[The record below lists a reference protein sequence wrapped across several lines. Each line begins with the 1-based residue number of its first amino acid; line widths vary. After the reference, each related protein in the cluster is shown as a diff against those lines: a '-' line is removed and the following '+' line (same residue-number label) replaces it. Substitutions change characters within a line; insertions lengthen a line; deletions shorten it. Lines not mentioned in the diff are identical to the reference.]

1 MRFLTTLV
9 VLLLALPAS
18 AAAAADARLTSPVGL
33 WQPLDSSG
41 KPLGLIRIFE
51 TNGLY
56 YGRIEPS
63 SPGDDRNARCTRCTD
78 DRHDQPIIGLV
89 LLRHLRPADG
99 EYVGGDILDPDT
111 GRIYGCTLRLV
122 AGGREAVMRGFLG
135 ISLLGRS
142 QTWRRV
148 ESLPRWLNALPLPS
162 SSHSPWQ
169 R

>member
-1 MRFLTTLV
+1 MRFTAMLV
-9 VLLLALPAS
+9 VLLVALAASLP
-18 AAAAADARLTSPVGL
+18 AAAADARLASPVGL
-33 WQPLDSSG
+33 WQPLDSAG
-41 KPLGLIRIFE
+41 KPEGLIRIFE

-63 SPGDDRNARCTRCTD
+63 SADDDRNARCTRCTD

-89 LLRHLRPADG
+89 LLRHLKPQNG

-111 GRIYGCTLRLV
+111 GRIYGCTLRLTN
-122 AGGREAVMRGFLG
+122 GGREAIMRGFLG

-148 ESLPRWLNALPLPS
+148 TSRPR
-162 SSHSPWQ
+162 
-169 R
+169 

>member
-1 MRFLTTLV
+1 MRFLATLM
-9 VLLLALPAS
+9 VLLLVLPAYLP
-18 AAAAADARLTSPVGL
+18 AAGADTRLLSPVGL
-33 WQPLDSSG
+33 WQPLDRNG
-41 KPLGLIRIFE
+41 KPEGLIRIFE

-63 SPGDDRNARCTRCTD
+63 SPDDDRNARCTRCSD

-89 LLRHLRPADG
+89 LLRHLRPQNG

-111 GRIYGCTLRLV
+111 GRIYSCTLRLI
-122 AGGREAVMRGFLG
+122 AGGREAIMRGFLG

-148 ESLPRWLNALPLPS
+148 ADR
-162 SSHSPWQ
+162 